1 MMGDNSQV
9 GGFSNVGVKHAI
21 ITKAFEGRA
30 DIFNRVMV
38 TTASPNSTVTSGFIG
53 TLAYDETN
61 DDCYINTDTST
72 TWVKINA

>member
-1 MMGDNSQV
+1 MADNSQV
-9 GGFSNVGVKHAI
+9 AGFSNVGVKHAI
-21 ITKAFEGRA
+21 VTKAFGGRA
-30 DIFNRVMV
+30 NVFSRVFV

>member
-1 MMGDNSQV
+1 MADNSQV
-9 GGFSNVGVKHAI
+9 GGFSNVGLRSAI
-21 ITKAFEGRA
+21 IKKAFEGRPN
-30 DIFNRVMV
+30 IFANVLV
-38 TTASPNSTVTSGFIG
+38 CTASPNGTMTSGLVG